1 MDPFTESELFD
12 EDMPATSPLGVE
24 EPTEVLRPS
33 ATGGWRAIAAT
44 LARRWPA
51 YVAGLLVV
59 MLAVGLLSGAGATD
73 PQPAAPDRTHGH
85 DRRRPRHR
93 RRVNHQGSAGK
104 PGRVSATPPAPKV
117 GAGSSTASDRPPNPV
132 VPRPNRVGPVGT
144 DRPTSPGH
152 VGKMEQT
159 QFDYL
164 GR

>member
-12 EDMPATSPLGVE
+12 EDMPAASPLSAE

-33 ATGGWRAIAAT
+33 ATGGWSALAAA

-51 YVAGLLVV
+51 CVAGLLVA
-59 MLAVGLLSGAGATD
+59 MLAVSLLSGLGRTH
-73 PQPAAPDRTHGH
+73 PQPSAPDRAHRP
-85 DRRRPRHR
+85 DRHRSRRP
-93 RRVNHQGSAGK
+93 VNHRHSAGK
-104 PGRVSATPPAPKV
+104 LGRVSAAPAAPKV
-117 GAGSSTASDRPPNPV
+117 SAGSSAESDMPPSPV
-132 VPRPNRVGPVGT
+132 VPRPTRVGPVGT
-144 DRPTSPGH
+144 DRPTSLGH

>member
-12 EDMPATSPLGVE
+12 EDMPAASPLSAE

-33 ATGGWRAIAAT
+33 ATGGRSSLVAA
-44 LARRWPA
+44 LARRWLA
-51 YVAGLLVV
+51 CIAGLLVA
-59 MLAVGLLSGAGATD
+59 MLAVGLFSGLGRTH
-73 PQPAAPDRTHGH
+73 PPSSAPDRAHRP
-85 DRRRPRHR
+85 DRRRSR
-93 RRVNHQGSAGK
+93 RRVNHRHSAGK
-104 PGRVSATPPAPKV
+104 LGRVSAAPAAPKV
-117 GAGSSTASDRPPNPV
+117 SAGSSAASDIPPSPV
-132 VPRPNRVGPVGT
+132 VPRPIRVGPVGT